1 MSKTPEMSSM
11 AKEFPIIRSALRSSP
26 FPLAM
31 EQSGAPPMP
40 NRLANAMTSV
50 MIGSESPMPVK
61 DRVA

>member
-1 MSKTPEMSSM
+1 MIASASLI
-11 AKEFPIIRSALRSSP
+11 FPRPRSI
-26 FPLAM
+26 

>member
-1 MSKTPEMSSM
+1 MIASASLISPR
-11 AKEFPIIRSALRSSP
+11 PRSI
-26 FPLAM
+26 